1 MMFSST
7 PLASGADPGSVIVGL
22 LSGLAGIVFATLTL
36 RHHRQ
41 VWAWTRRL
49 RASDDVGKDLDD
61 ALTYLRELAEHLSER
76 AQKPCREAEFAP
88 LPRLRHLLDDAA
100 DDAEPIRPELRTV
113 VERFDR
119 YLTAVLPPATIAAR
133 VTATEH
139 ATQLAA
145 AMRQEQARIDLKGAV
160 STAQQ
165 RIRALRRAA

>member
-76 AQKPCREAEFAP
+76 DNRYLWMSLKRIIGSHFANYREAWEAN
-88 LPRLRHLLDDAA
+88 RL
-100 DDAEPIRPELRTV
+100 
-113 VERFDR
+113 
-119 YLTAVLPPATIAAR
+119 IA
-133 VTATEH
+133 
-139 ATQLAA
+139 
-145 AMRQEQARIDLKGAV
+145 
-160 STAQQ
+160 
-165 RIRALRRAA
+165 